1 MVNDTIERFIKQ
13 KLINKKA
20 AEGLKRN
27 DPKTRKFYLWPKIHK
42 GGDPGCPVVSSV
54 NCHTVN
60 ILKYVDY
67 HLQPTVKEI
76 PSYVKGTQDF
86 LKKIEKVKYIPQERL
101 LVTLDVKSP
110 YINIQNNEDIKA
122 VEESYEKYKEKMVS
136 TNVIITFLSLI
147 LTLNNFVFNSTHYL
161 QTMGCAMGTIYV
173 QYIKK
178 MSLLYLRYNDEIFM
192 IWKGTKPEL
201 TTFIKDLNEKHK
213 TIKFDFQVSSRKLA
227 FLDAMLYKDEN
238 N

>member
-1 MVNDTIERFIKQ
+1 M
-13 KLINKKA
+13 LITTFNLQLRKYPHTSKA
-20 AEGLKRN
+20 H
-27 DPKTRKFYLWPKIHK
+27 KIF
-42 GGDPGCPVVSSV
+42 S
-54 NCHTVN
+54 
-60 ILKYVDY
+60 
-67 HLQPTVKEI
+67 
-76 PSYVKGTQDF
+76 
-86 LKKIEKVKYIPQERL
+86 KKIEKVKYIPQERL

-147 LTLNNFVFNSTHYL
+147 LTLNNFVFISTHYL

-213 TIKFDFQVSSRKLA
+213 TIKSDFQVSSRKIA
-227 FLDAMLYKDEN
+227 FLDAVLYKDGN